1 MFFRKLMVYQKLFL
15 QIAITSSASQNECE
29 IRTLREGLCL
39 LIMLLVLSTEFSAYL
54 ERGADTQ
61 QNRCKLFQPAALASD
76 LKYFLAY
83 VYEINSKK
91 F

>member
-1 MFFRKLMVYQKLFL
+1 MVYQKLFL

-61 QNRCKLFQPAALASD
+61 QKRCKLFQPAALASD
-76 LKYFLAY
+76 LKYFLTY

-91 F
+91 LLYFLFS